1 MFLKMAELPEV
12 KRLHIDTESN
22 GENLKDGR
30 GFATGMSIDISPDG
44 LNAYSYYF
52 PFRHP
57 RDNLD
62 FSYLNE
68 LKRLIEHGNKT
79 ITMQFA
85 RHDIRALRT
94 FGIETPFDF
103 ECTMLIAHSVDEN
116 LYSYSLDSLARGLGY
131 DGKAKD
137 KHFENVIKV
146 MGWGNIPPSFSAE
159 YAATDA
165 SLLRPII
172 NEYRARYDEEDE
184 TDGELWRHDREIQL
198 VLNSMEEA
206 GIKVDLD
213 LAAEEVERGEKRMQE
228 LTNEIGLNPGSR
240 DQLETLIVDRLNIP
254 VPNWARSAKTGNP
267 SFDKRA
273 MEYYDE
279 KLQEL
284 GSPVAKQ
291 VLEYRGFQK
300 AVSSYWRSYIEKV
313 SPDGRI
319 RPNFNLHR
327 TKTKRLSA
335 DEPNTQQIPRVTEKP
350 WNNKV
355 KAGFLAEEGFDLWE
369 ADYSQIEMR
378 MFAAYAREQ
387 KLIEIFMD
395 PDRDLF
401 TEMSLAMGLPRPDT
415 KTGVYATGYGAGLN
429 KLATIFGSVEAA
441 KRFKDSY
448 FSIYPGLQGVT
459 DNATRIA
466 KGQGFVRYW
475 SKRRRHFADPM
486 AEGHKAMNSV
496 LQGGAADVVKRQMV
510 RVWKGPCDYNNNPEC
525 KMLLQV
531 HDSIV
536 FEIEKGKVDKYRPEI
551 VSIMEDVQPDFGVP
565 FRVDFHRWGS

>member
-1 MFLKMAELPEV
+1 
-12 KRLHIDTESN
+12 
-22 GENLKDGR
+22 
-30 GFATGMSIDISPDG
+30 
-44 LNAYSYYF
+44 
-52 PFRHP
+52 
-57 RDNLD
+57 
-62 FSYLNE
+62 
-68 LKRLIEHGNKT
+68 
-79 ITMQFA
+79 
-85 RHDIRALRT
+85 
-94 FGIETPFDF
+94 
-103 ECTMLIAHSVDEN
+103 
-116 LYSYSLDSLARGLGY
+116 
-131 DGKAKD
+131 
-137 KHFENVIKV
+137 
-146 MGWGNIPPSFSAE
+146 
-159 YAATDA
+159 
-165 SLLRPII
+165 
-172 NEYRARYDEEDE
+172 
-184 TDGELWRHDREIQL
+184 
-198 VLNSMEEA
+198 
-206 GIKVDLD
+206 
-213 LAAEEVERGEKRMQE
+213 
-228 LTNEIGLNPGSR
+228 
-240 DQLETLIVDRLNIP
+240 
-254 VPNWARSAKTGNP
+254 
-267 SFDKRA
+267 
-273 MEYYDE
+273 
-279 KLQEL
+279 
-284 GSPVAKQ
+284 
-291 VLEYRGFQK
+291 
-300 AVSSYWRSYIEKV
+300 
-313 SPDGRI
+313 
-319 RPNFNLHR
+319 
-327 TKTKRLSA
+327 
-335 DEPNTQQIPRVTEKP
+335 
-350 WNNKV
+350 
-355 KAGFLAEEGFDLWE
+355 
-369 ADYSQIEMR
+369 

-415 KTGVYATGYGAGLN
+415 KTGVYATGYGAGLK